1 MMLSTASEIV
11 IKRSYNCYLDVKI
24 ANQKIHTVVNY
35 KSPDEPSPCL
45 LRTPENRLLDWV
57 TKPRPSGLTWGR
69 EFLTEELL
77 CQFLAWLR
85 MSEWAQLRGCERERE
100 GGEGGEV
107 WRGGWG
113 EHTHTH
119 IPPSITTVMRTMGRS
134 LWKATG
140 LTQGTTPMSKHWLSH
155 SHCND
160 LLTFSTTNSLEQNDG
175 ILTFCMWNDKA
186 PYQHYYCDII
196 LCYITFFNVYLKYLK
211 SSCRL

>member
-1 MMLSTASEIV
+1 MMLSTASKIV
-11 IKRSYNCYLDVKI
+11 TKRTYNCYLDVKI
-24 ANQKIHTVVNY
+24 ASQKIHTVVNY

-45 LRTPENRLLDWV
+45 LRTPEKRLLDWV
-57 TKPRPSGLTWGR
+57 KKPRPSGLTWGR

-119 IPPSITTVMRTMGRS
+119 THTS
-134 LWKATG
+134 L
-140 LTQGTTPMSKHWLSH
+140 HY
-155 SHCND
+155 HCNE
-160 LLTFSTTNSLEQNDG
+160 NNGQISLKGHWFDTGHDPHKQTLVVPFTLQWFVN
-175 ILTFCMWNDKA
+175 IFNHKLFKAKWWNLDFL
-186 PYQHYYCDII
+186 H
-196 LCYITFFNVYLKYLK
+196 VEW
-211 SSCRL
+211 